1 MSLRDHYALGRLT
14 LDELD
19 ERVELALRARS
30 RAALRR
36 SLTELPD
43 SRGRAIVRATVRG
56 AVLLLLTWTWF
67 AFSFALLVVFGLTL
81 LIHGATAVEVV
92 AVPPGLAGPDVSSRA
107 VVATIAPALDVE
119 PVAELRPGPT
129 LLSGSMNQ
137 RLRRRS

>member
-1 MSLRDHYALGRLT
+1 MSLQDHYALGRLT

-30 RAALRR
+30 RAAIRR

-56 AVLLLLTWTWF
+56 VVLLLLTWTWF

-81 LIHGATAVEVV
+81 LINGASAVGVV
-92 AVPPGLAGPDVSSRA
+92 AVLVVWLVPTYLLA
-107 VVATIAPALDVE
+107 
-119 PVAELRPGPT
+119 
-129 LLSGSMNQ
+129 
-137 RLRRRS
+137 RLWRRSLPRWTVHTSR

>member
-1 MSLRDHYALGRLT
+1 MVSLRDHYALGRLT

-36 SLTELPD
+36 SLTALPD
-43 SRGRAIVRATVRG
+43 PRGRAVVRATVRG

-81 LIHGATAVEVV
+81 LIHGATAVEVFAFLLV
-92 AVPPGLAGPDVSSRA
+92 WLVP
-107 VVATIAPALDVE
+107 TY
-119 PVAELRPGPT
+119 
-129 LLSGSMNQ
+129 LLV
-137 RLRRRS
+137 RLWRRSLPRWTWSP